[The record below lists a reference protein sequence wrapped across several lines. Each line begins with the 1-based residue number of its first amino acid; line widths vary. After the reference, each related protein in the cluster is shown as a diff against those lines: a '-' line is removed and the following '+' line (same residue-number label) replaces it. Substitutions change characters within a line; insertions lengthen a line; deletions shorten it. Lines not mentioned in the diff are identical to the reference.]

1 MKLILFYVLCLPA
14 LLVCG
19 CNMSGS
25 KSANGFDETL
35 QQPPFKSISDSI
47 EKNPSD
53 AGLLLRRAELLT
65 QNNQHD
71 IAYYDY
77 KKSWQL
83 QPSESSAL
91 LFVSNLFLTGRN
103 KDAIELL
110 KKSVQLYPANM
121 EFMRRLGE
129 AYTQAGNTKDALA
142 LYDDLLKKDSSNFE
156 ALYEKG
162 LLYAQIK
169 DTANAIA
176 ILEKAYS
183 LQPILQNGL
192 ALANLYA
199 ETKNEKVITLCD
211 ALQQRDTASDFVD
224 PIFLKGVYYSN
235 IKDYPK
241 AIALF
246 DEAINRDWRFIEPY
260 IEKGIILFQQKNY
273 DEALK
278 TFQFATNVSY
288 TNADNYYWMGRC
300 YEAINKN
307 EEAIDYYYKALTF
320 DKDFKE
326 AKEAIKRLKGDKM
339 RGNS

>member
-1 MKLILFYVLCLPA
+1 MNRIFFYFVCLA
-14 LLVCG
+14 ITATCS
-19 CNMSGS
+19 CNLTNG
-25 KSANGFDETL
+25 KSTNGFNETL

-83 QPSESSAL
+83 QPAEASAL
-91 LFVSNLFLTGRN
+91 LFVSNLFLTGRS

-110 KKSVQLYPANM
+110 KKCTQQYPANM

-129 AYTQAGNTKDALA
+129 AYTQAGNTKEAVA
-142 LYDDLLKKDSSNFE
+142 LYDDLLKKDTGNFE

-162 LLYAQIK
+162 VLCAQLK
-169 DTANAIA
+169 DTGNAIA
-176 ILEKAYS
+176 LLEKAYHR
-183 LQPILQNGL
+183 QPILQNGL

-199 ETKNEKVITLCD
+199 ETKNIKVIALCD
-211 ALQQRDTASDFVD
+211 ALQQRDTARDFVD
-224 PIFLKGVYYSN
+224 PVFLKGVYYSN
-235 IKDYPK
+235 TKDYPK
-241 AIALF
+241 AITLF

-278 TFQFATNVSY
+278 TFQFATNISY

-300 YEAINKN
+300 YEAIGKN
-307 EEAIDYYYKALTF
+307 DEAIDYYYKALTF
-320 DKDFKE
+320 DRDFKE
-326 AKEAIKRLKGDKM
+326 AKEAIKRLKGDKI
-339 RGNS
+339 RGE

>member
-1 MKLILFYVLCLPA
+1 MKTIFFYFGCFLILAACSCNLP
-14 LLVCG
+14 
-19 CNMSGS
+19 GS
-25 KSANGFDETL
+25 KSANGFNEIL
-35 QQPPFKSISDSI
+35 QQPPFKAISDSI

-53 AGLLLRRAELLT
+53 AGLFLRRAELLT

-83 QPSESSAL
+83 QPSESAAL
-91 LFVSNLFLTGRN
+91 LFASNLFLTGRN

-110 KKSVQLYPANM
+110 KKCIQQYPANM

-129 AYTQAGNTKDALA
+129 AYTQSGDTKQALA
-142 LYDDLLKKDSSNFE
+142 LYDELIKKDTANFE

-162 LLYAQIK
+162 LLYAQLK
-169 DTANAIA
+169 DTGNAIA
-176 ILEKAYS
+176 LLERAYRS
-183 LQPILQNGL
+183 QPILQNGL

-199 ETKNEKVITLCD
+199 ETKNEKVIVLCD
-211 ALQQRDTASDFVD
+211 ALQQRDTARDFVD

-241 AIALF
+241 AIGLF

-278 TFQFATNVSY
+278 TFQFATNISY

-300 YEAINKN
+300 YEAIGKK

-320 DKDFKE
+320 DRNFKE
-326 AKEAIKRLKGDKM
+326 AREAVKRLKVDKI
-339 RGNS
+339 RGE